1 MSRLIGYT
9 RELFAGDSVADDIQL
24 LNDAGAVRVFE
35 DAGSV
40 DLRGRVGLAAC
51 LQSLT
56 AGETL
61 VVSSAARLAQ
71 SVTHFVTTVSDLAG
85 REVAFRSLSEPGLST
100 GTDPVDPAVMF
111 VALEGLRKRL
121 AGMQT
126 RAGMAAAAREGRR
139 PGRPTVMTPERIAMA
154 VELRNVGRPITH
166 VARVLGVSPNA
177 VYRALATLPEA
188 PEPTRRRRTAEQ
200 GSGVGIS

>member
-9 RELFAGDSVADDIQL
+9 RELVAGDSVADDIDRL
-24 LNDAGAVRVFE
+24 TRTGAVRVFE
-35 DAGSV
+35 DAASV
-40 DLRGRVGLAAC
+40 TLRSRPGLAEC
-51 LQSLT
+51 LQSLQ
-56 AGETL
+56 AGDTL

-71 SVTHFVTTVSDLAG
+71 SVTHFVTTVSDLVE
-85 REVAFRSLSEPGLST
+85 RDVAFRSLSEPALST
-100 GTDPVDPAVMF
+100 GAEPVDPAVVL

-154 VELRNVGRPITH
+154 LELRNVGRSITH
-166 VARVLGVSPNA
+166 IARVLGVSPNA

-188 PEPTRRRRTAEQ
+188 PTPVRHSRTGAQ
-200 GSGVGIS
+200 DAGTGLS